1 MWSKEVN
8 PSNNERVEPKH
19 PAIIR
24 FPEPSVQVSRKTLE
38 VLVSAL
44 EDMRLF
50 FGLSSFQGTAR
61 TEAMRVLKGERTP
74 ESGTATTSATLP
86 IFRFAEI
93 KEQP

>member
-8 PSNNERVEPKH
+8 SSNRERANSKH
-19 PAIIR
+19 PAVIR

-61 TEAMRVLKGERTP
+61 TEAMRVLKGEHAP
-74 ESGTATTSATLP
+74 ESGTATTLP
-86 IFRFAEI
+86 ILRFAEI
-93 KEQP
+93 KEKP